1 VSRVCCTKFNI
12 HVIVASTLFSSQRQ
26 ECQNSNIAILHP
38 RKLVIYSLVTSTGFA
53 EHGNVYMSLHGTV
66 DLTLFPEKI
75 NDIEFFAQT
84 FMYASGQQSKLQIL
98 QQHEL
103 QKFAFTM
110 CKGNFGGVKGKEFI
124 CVMFLDNSL
133 KFFEQDG
140 ISQDCILPGNRTI
153 PTKFIYVPR
162 TDCFIL
168 LAPNWDLECY
178 RLVDHQREML

>member
-1 VSRVCCTKFNI
+1 
-12 HVIVASTLFSSQRQ
+12 
-26 ECQNSNIAILHP
+26 
-38 RKLVIYSLVTSTGFA
+38 
-53 EHGNVYMSLHGTV
+53 
-66 DLTLFPEKI
+66 
-75 NDIEFFAQT
+75 
-84 FMYASGQQSKLQIL
+84 MYASGQQSKLHIL

-124 CVMFLDNSL
+124 CVMFLDGSL

-140 ISQDCILPGNRTI
+140 ISQDCVLPGNRTI
-153 PTKFIYVPR
+153 PTNFVYVPR

-178 RLVDHQREML
+178 RWVERQKFFSSVKKGFDKFKKPTLRLSTFFARLTLHRRAPSTKF